1 MTHNVSPQE
10 VGVDMGKAWQKL
22 RKEPSSLCLASSSS
36 SSSLSSPTS
45 FLGISRS
52 IVACERCRTKKT
64 KCDQNFP
71 SCARCASLG
80 EPCISV
86 DPATG
91 RAVSRSYV
99 VFLEDRLRLMMVKL
113 RECGVD
119 PLKIQGNIPATSEDT
134 PCNFELL
141 RQTLEAENQTFED
154 YSAARYEAAGDAHM
168 QRGVSIGESSMEKAL
183 PSRKLIATSRAAITL
198 ELGESSKDLENL
210 GTMTR
215 SKGQEYSAGD
225 ALDSYLGDSSGISF
239 AKLVFTAVNFRQG
252 AADYERER
260 LRAHSQNQEPTVH
273 ASAPVPAPG
282 VSSAETGLLDRLYL
296 PTKGEAERLLS
307 RYFAHS
313 NSQLPVVH
321 REFFVKKYFEPVY
334 GSLAEGVS
342 LASDHTLVNSEF
354 KLPPHHLPEAGGDR
368 PWFETWNSR
377 KSRRDLEVPARYRL
391 PLFFLNIAFAIGEAT
406 CTLHPHSGTS
416 GSYKRRA
423 AHYKDSLYRSS
434 DRLEALSGM
443 LLLAIYSI
451 MRPNAPGVWYLM
463 GPALR
468 LAVDLGLHAEK
479 LNRHCDPFTKEL
491 RRRLFWCTYALD
503 RQICVYFGRPFGIPD
518 ENITARF
525 PSALDDALIAATR
538 NKVTDYSS
546 MKSTIVSHKVVSL
559 ALFQMRRIEASIVQV
574 LYAPSCDPPPPF
586 SNLEEW
592 RAAME
597 SELDNW
603 YNNVVPKTSRE
614 MNCGFDTE
622 LFELNYYH
630 SKIMI
635 YGLSPKSL
643 SLTPRG
649 CEVVYHSS
657 KAIIDVYYDLCNR
670 GKIKYTWIAV
680 HNLFIAGMSYLYT
693 VYNSNKG
700 GLESIDET
708 KECCSKLLQVSHA
721 LYDTC
726 DAARN
731 CYRIFQV
738 LFAAVITLRSRNV
751 AGSGSS
757 SSSSGGGG
765 GGSESQNLAKT
776 ETPLRLVAPDDL
788 DQFFFDLNRLSSFL
802 ETSSDQPH
810 FPSAHS
816 DGLNDNDEEEAS
828 DAAKTKSTHKDG
840 WGLDKLR
847 TKNQYP
853 VANDGERV
861 YDMLHQMST
870 ESIWNQFFGNVGS
883 GGSDFRDKT
892 GWT

>member
-1 MTHNVSPQE
+1 MRHNSSSKRI
-10 VGVDMGKAWQKL
+10 GVYMGGSWQKL
-22 RKEPSSLCLASSSS
+22 RKDPSSLGLSSSMPS
-36 SSSLSSPTS
+36 SSSLLPSPSSSPS

-52 IVACERCRTKKT
+52 IVACERCRVKKT

-71 SCARCASLG
+71 RCARCASLD

-91 RAVSRSYV
+91 RAVHRSYI
-99 VFLEDRLRLMMVKL
+99 VFLEKRLKLMMAKL
-113 RECGVD
+113 RERGVD

-141 RQTLEAENQTFED
+141 RQTLEAENQTFDD
-154 YSAARYEAAGDAHM
+154 YSTARYEAAGDAHM

-183 PSRKLIATSRAAITL
+183 PSRKLIATSRAAFTL
-198 ELGESSKDLENL
+198 ELGESSKDLESL

-215 SKGQEYSAGD
+215 SKGQEYSAED

-260 LRAHSQNQEPTVH
+260 LLGHSQNQRYTVH
-273 ASAPVPAPG
+273 VPG
-282 VSSAETGLLDRLYL
+282 KTSAETELLDRLYL
-296 PTKGEAERLLS
+296 PIKREAERLLS
-307 RYFAHS
+307 HYFAHS

-334 GSLAEGVS
+334 GSLAEDVS

-354 KLPPHHLPEAGGDR
+354 ELPPHHLPEAGGGR

-377 KSRRDLEVPARYRL
+377 KSRLDLEVPPRYRL
-391 PLFFLNIAFAIGEAT
+391 PLFFLNVAFAIGEAT

-416 GSYKRRA
+416 GSYKQRA

-443 LLLAIYSI
+443 LLLVIYSI

-649 CEVVYHSS
+649 YEVVYHSS

-700 GLESIDET
+700 GLESVDKT
-708 KECCSKLLQVSHA
+708 KECSSKLLQVSHA

-751 AGSGSS
+751 AGSGSGSRSSSSSS
-757 SSSSGGGG
+757 SSSSGG
-765 GGSESQNLAKT
+765 SESQNPANT

-810 FPSAHS
+810 SPSAHS
-816 DGLNDNDEEEAS
+816 DGLNDSDEEEAS
-828 DAAKTKSTHKDG
+828 DAANTKSTHKDG
-840 WGLDKLR
+840 RGLDKLR

-861 YDMLHQMST
+861 YDMIYQMST

-883 GGSDFRDKT
+883 GGSDF
-892 GWT
+892 